1 MTFFTDMHPRWQIL
15 LKEFESD
22 LVSIEKFHI
31 GKEFYPDRA
40 LVMRALFSNPEEVSV
55 VLFGQDPYPNPSH
68 AIGLSFAVPR
78 EIRPLPASLRNIY
91 KEMKSDVDIDP
102 VLHGDLTSWV
112 SQGVC
117 LVNRSL
123 THFPGTPT
131 NTIWMNFTNEIARIL
146 GNLGCVAILWGK
158 EAQSLSAYFPTNSII
173 SSAHPSPLSAYR
185 GFFGS
190 RPFSKANEILLSQ
203 NKTPIDWKIK

>member
-1 MTFFTDMHPRWQIL
+1 MHPKWQEL
-15 LKEFESD
+15 LKKFESD
-22 LVSIEKFHI
+22 LVTIENLHSGKKFNPHRI
-31 GKEFYPDRA
+31 H
-40 LVMRALFSNPEEVSV
+40 VMRALFTNPEEVSV
-55 VLFGQDPYPNPSH
+55 ALFGQDPYPNPSH
-68 AIGLSFAVPR
+68 AIGLAFAVPR

-102 VLHGDLTSWV
+102 ALHGDLTSWV

-158 EAQSLSAYFPTNSII
+158 EAQSLSEYFPTNSII